1 MPQTN
6 NAHPVILALETS
18 NPTADPGRSA
28 SVAVVRCSGAR
39 PAAFTSL
46 AIVHLGDTEAQG
58 LLPSID
64 RCFREAGLAPDALR
78 IPGSRIAVSIG
89 PGGYTSVRIAVT
101 AAKMLCDATGALCV
115 PVPTA
120 RVVAARVSN
129 TRPFAVALASKRET
143 AWVTLCNADGAV
155 RRLLGIVDEAAI
167 DTLGSEGV
175 DLLVIDRFAP
185 SRMVERAHAAG
196 IRVEPPTF
204 DPLACAALGAALEPV
219 DPLAL
224 EPLYPREPEA
234 VTKWRALRSAKG

>member
-1 MPQTN
+1 MPHTADAQTL
-6 NAHPVILALETS
+6 ILALETS
-18 NPTADPGRSA
+18 NPTAEPGRSA
-28 SVAVVRCSGAR
+28 SVALARCTGSR
-39 PAAFTSL
+39 PAPCTSL
-46 AIVHLGDTEAQG
+46 AIVHLGDSEAQG

-120 RVVAARVSN
+120 HVVAARVSN
-129 TRPFAVALASKRET
+129 ARPFAVALASKRDT
-143 AWVTLCNADGAV
+143 AWVTLFNADGSP
-155 RRLLGIVDEAAI
+155 RRLLGIVDDAAI

-185 SRMVERAHAAG
+185 PRMIELAHAAG
-196 IRVEPPTF
+196 IRVEAPTF
-204 DPLACAALGAALEPV
+204 DPLTCATIGAALEPV
-219 DPLAL
+219 EPLAL

-234 VTKWRALRSAKG
+234 VTKWRALRSAQS